1 MAFATCSDDPMPVC
15 VDDYRRIGRAL
26 AGAVSVVAAQE
37 RGSGLT
43 VGLTVSS
50 FVTLSFDPPL
60 VMFAIQ
66 HDANSYPAIV
76 SCRHFGVSV
85 LTAAQAG
92 IAARFAVKGEDKTAG
107 ISMDAGQVLAVPLV
121 RDSLAQ
127 IECSTSQIFISGDHA
142 IVVGLVQA
150 ARTREGEPLLY
161 FERSFGTFAALPRN
175 AASMLTG
182 RDHPLPGSGTD
193 PAQSDR

>member
-1 MAFATCSDDPMPVC
+1 MPISA
-15 VDDYRRIGRAL
+15 DNYRLIGRAL
-26 AGAVSVVAAQE
+26 AGAVSVVMARE
-37 RGSGLT
+37 RGNNGM

-50 FVTLSFDPPL
+50 FVTLSFEPPL

-85 LTAAQAG
+85 LSAGQADV
-92 IAARFAVKGEDKTAG
+92 AARFAVKGQDKLAG
-107 ISMDAGQVLAVPLV
+107 THIETGQVLSVPLIA
-121 RDSLAQ
+121 DSLAQ

-142 IVVGLVQA
+142 IVVGLVEG

-161 FERSFGTFAALPRN
+161 HGRRFGTFAAL
-175 AASMLTG
+175 
-182 RDHPLPGSGTD
+182 SG
-193 PAQSDR
+193 A

>member
-1 MAFATCSDDPMPVC
+1 MAISGET
-15 VDDYRRIGRAL
+15 YRQIGRAL
-26 AGAVSVVAAQE
+26 AGAVTIVAARE
-37 RGSGLT
+37 RGSNAV

-85 LTAAQAG
+85 LGADQDDVAK
-92 IAARFAVKGEDKTAG
+92 RFSVKGKDKTTG
-107 ISMDAGQVLAVPLV
+107 TVLETGKVLAVPLIEG
-121 RDSLAQ
+121 SLAQ

-142 IVVGLVQA
+142 IVVGLVES
-150 ARTREGEPLLY
+150 ARTREGDPLLY
-161 FERSFGTFAALPRN
+161 FERRFGTF
-175 AASMLTG
+175 G
-182 RDHPLPGSGTD
+182 PLPG
-193 PAQSDR
+193 A

>member
-1 MAFATCSDDPMPVC
+1 MAISGET
-15 VDDYRRIGRAL
+15 YRQIGRTL
-26 AGAVSVVAAQE
+26 AGAVTIVAARE
-37 RGSGLT
+37 RGSNAV

-76 SCRHFGVSV
+76 SCKHFGVSV
-85 LTAAQAG
+85 LGADQADV
-92 IAARFAVKGEDKTAG
+92 ATRFAVKGKDKTTG
-107 ISMDAGQVLAVPLV
+107 TPLETGQVLAVPLIEGA
-121 RDSLAQ
+121 LAQ

-142 IVVGLVQA
+142 IVVGQVES

-161 FERSFGTFAALPRN
+161 FGRRFGTF
-175 AASMLTG
+175 G
-182 RDHPLPGSGTD
+182 PLPG
-193 PAQSDR
+193 A

>member
-1 MAFATCSDDPMPVC
+1 MPISGEN
-15 VDDYRRIGRAL
+15 YRQIGRVL
-26 AGAVSVVAAQE
+26 AGAVSVATAQE
-37 RGSGLT
+37 RGSKAI
-43 VGLTVSS
+43 VGLTVST

-85 LTAAQAG
+85 LGANQADV
-92 IAARFAVKGEDKTAG
+92 AARFAVKGQDKFSG
-107 ISMDAGQVLAVPLV
+107 IRMEIGQVLAVPLV
-121 RDSLAQ
+121 ADSLAQ

-142 IVVGLVQA
+142 IVVGLVEA

-161 FERSFGTFAALPRN
+161 FGRRFGTF
-175 AASMLTG
+175 T
-182 RDHPLPGSGTD
+182 PLPV
-193 PAQSDR
+193 A

>member
-1 MAFATCSDDPMPVC
+1 MLTPMAVSGET
-15 VDDYRRIGRAL
+15 YRQIGRTL
-26 AGAVSVVAAQE
+26 AGAVTIVAAQE
-37 RGSGLT
+37 RASNAV

-85 LTAAQAG
+85 LGASQADV
-92 IAARFAVKGEDKTAG
+92 AARFAVKGQDKVSGMRLET
-107 ISMDAGQVLAVPLV
+107 GQALPVPLIA
-121 RDSLAQ
+121 DSLAQ

-142 IVVGLVQA
+142 IVVGLVEA

-161 FERSFGTFAALPRN
+161 FARRFGTF
-175 AASMLTG
+175 G
-182 RDHPLPGSGTD
+182 PLPG
-193 PAQSDR
+193 A